1 MTRDKFSSGSPD
13 EGNASFRSEEQL
25 VEMIGKLPKE
35 LSPEVD
41 VWPAIS
47 DGIAGVEPSVDPAS
61 ELGTGNRTQSPLRKF
76 ALAASIVVA
85 FAAGIVTSKQWYEV
99 PQESLARQSDAVP
112 IVDPHYME
120 TLAATELVYQA
131 AFREYINAG
140 QSPLNVPPATIEN
153 IEQSWVVMRDTE
165 TALTSALNN
174 FPANPFLI
182 GRMMDL
188 RKRQLSFLRQV
199 ANIDQNNRLNSRRSI
214 I

>member
-1 MTRDKFSSGSPD
+1 MTQDKFGTGS
-13 EGNASFRSEEQL
+13 RSEGKGALRSEDQL
-25 VEMIGKLPKE
+25 VAMIGKLPREK
-35 LSPEVD
+35 SPEVD

-47 DGIAGVEPSVDPAS
+47 AGIADVEPAVDLES
-61 ELGTGNRTQSPLRKF
+61 DQQSTERTQSPFRKF
-76 ALAASIVVA
+76 ALVASIVIA
-85 FAAGIVTSKQWYEV
+85 FAAGIMTNKQWNEA
-99 PQESLARQSDAVP
+99 PAESLAHQSESVP
-112 IVDPHYME
+112 LMDPHYME

-131 AFREYINAG
+131 AFREYIHAG
-140 QSPLNVPPATIEN
+140 QAPLNVLPATIEN

-182 GRMMDL
+182 ERMMDL